1 MALSE
6 RRRLS
11 VLFACFKLDVLELYH
26 SLNTVTFHLQIKA
39 CVLEIN
45 NKFPTGGGN
54 VFIENERGKRKCISR
69 S

>member
-1 MALSE
+1 MLCLLTLSWMS
-6 RRRLS
+6 LS
-11 VLFACFKLDVLELYH
+11 CI
-26 SLNTVTFHLQIKA
+26 SLNTVTFYLQIKA

-54 VFIENERGKRKCISR
+54 VFIENERGTRKCISG